1 MEITEKNNGYF
12 LGYKDNETA
21 IFIDEKN
28 YKEKFQQYIN
38 DPDNPKWEKI
48 ANAGREYTMNNLTN
62 DQATNEL
69 VKIRQYLSP
78 IFFPKKPE
86 IIDPISPFFFDD
98 NKKINCLFSSLNLL
112 KMVLPEMLS
121 YNSIYILFSNFLN
134 ELKFS
139 NNWII
144 HYIFWEMNLLK
155 KIGFDMNLPSNYVAR
170 SYNKMITVNIDNENI
185 NVPSFMVDK
194 KFDNIDTKSIYYALT
209 FIGKFLKK
217 NILTPNNLN
226 YPISRIKLENYF
238 R

>member
-1 MEITEKNNGYF
+1 MQLNDEGYLLSKNNYSENSVIIEVFTLNHGKCSGIVYGGTSRKIKNYLQLGNKIYVNLKTKNESKLGYF
-12 LGYKDNETA
+12 
-21 IFIDEKN
+21 
-28 YKEKFQQYIN
+28 
-38 DPDNPKWEKI
+38 KI
-48 ANAGREYTMNNLTN
+48 
-62 DQATNEL
+62 
-69 VKIRQYLSP
+69 
-78 IFFPKKPE
+78 E

-112 KMVLPEMLS
+112 KIVLPEMQS

-139 NNWII
+139 NNWIV

-155 KIGFDMNLPSNYVAR
+155 KIGFDMNLPSNYVSG
-170 SYNKMITVNIDNENI
+170 SYNKKKIITVNIDNENI

-194 KFDNIDTKSIYYALT
+194 KFYNIDTKSIYYALT
-209 FIGKFLKK
+209 FIGKFLNK
-217 NILTPNNLN
+217 NVLIPNNLN

>member
-1 MEITEKNNGYF
+1 MQWKDEGFLLSKNNYTENSIIIEVFTLNHGKCSGIVYGGTSKKIKHYLQVGNKIDVNLRTKNDNKLGYF
-12 LGYKDNETA
+12 
-21 IFIDEKN
+21 
-28 YKEKFQQYIN
+28 
-38 DPDNPKWEKI
+38 KI
-48 ANAGREYTMNNLTN
+48 
-62 DQATNEL
+62 
-69 VKIRQYLSP
+69 
-78 IFFPKKPE
+78 E
-86 IIDPISPFFFDD
+86 IVEAISPFFFDD
-98 NKKINCLFSSLNLL
+98 NKKLNCLFSSLNLL
-112 KMVLPEMLS
+112 KTLLPERLS

-155 KIGFDMNLPSNYVAR
+155 KIGFDMNLSSNYVTK
-170 SYNKMITVNIDNENI
+170 SYNKKKMITVNIDNENI
-185 NVPSFMVDK
+185 NIPSFMVEK

-238 R
+238 K

>member
-1 MEITEKNNGYF
+1 MQWKDEGFLLSKNNYGENSIIIEVFTLNHGKCSGIVYGGTSKKIKNYLQLGNKIHVNLKAKNESQLGYF
-12 LGYKDNETA
+12 
-21 IFIDEKN
+21 
-28 YKEKFQQYIN
+28 
-38 DPDNPKWEKI
+38 KI
-48 ANAGREYTMNNLTN
+48 
-62 DQATNEL
+62 
-69 VKIRQYLSP
+69 
-78 IFFPKKPE
+78 E

-155 KIGFDMNLPSNYVAR
+155 KIGFDMNLPSNYVTR
-170 SYNKMITVNIDNENI
+170 SYNKKKMITVNIDNENI

>member
-1 MEITEKNNGYF
+1 MQWNDEGFLLSKNKYSENSIIIEVFTLNHGKCSGIVYGGTSRKIKNYLQLGNRIDVNLIKKKDNKLGYF
-12 LGYKDNETA
+12 
-21 IFIDEKN
+21 
-28 YKEKFQQYIN
+28 
-38 DPDNPKWEKI
+38 KI
-48 ANAGREYTMNNLTN
+48 
-62 DQATNEL
+62 
-69 VKIRQYLSP
+69 
-78 IFFPKKPE
+78 E
-86 IIDPISPFFFDD
+86 IIEAISPFFFDN

-112 KMVLPEMLS
+112 KTVLPELLS

-134 ELKFS
+134 ELRFS

-155 KIGFDMNLPSNYVAR
+155 KIGFDMNLPSNYVTK
-170 SYNKMITVNIDNENI
+170 SYNKKKMITVNIDNENI